1 VLASH
6 CDMIDT
12 NMADRRVEMTEQ
24 LQRIGLLL
32 QSCNIALFEAIEP
45 TDPAGF
51 PAPSRPAVS

>member
-1 VLASH
+1 
-6 CDMIDT
+6 MIDT

-51 PAPSRPAVS
+51 PAPARAAVS